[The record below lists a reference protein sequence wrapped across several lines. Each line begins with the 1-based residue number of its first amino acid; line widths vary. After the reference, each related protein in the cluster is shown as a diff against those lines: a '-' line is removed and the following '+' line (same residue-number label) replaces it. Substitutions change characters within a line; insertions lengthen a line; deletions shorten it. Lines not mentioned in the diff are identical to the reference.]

1 MDIYITRHGETEW
14 NVAYR
19 MQGLNNSPLTDNGV
33 NGAIALGK
41 EINNIED
48 HITRCFVSPLKRA
61 MDTTDLALSQVDYKI
76 PVKIETLL
84 REMDLGA
91 FEGMNKKDASYVYP
105 EAYDAFVNDPD
116 NYVPVDGGESF
127 NDVIGR
133 AKEMLNKLKE
143 LKKEGESGPV
153 LLVSHMIMVEA
164 LLFASGT
171 TDAKNL
177 RQTGPIKQTTLYK
190 LSI

>member
-1 MDIYITRHGETEW
+1 MDIYITRHGQTEW

-19 MQGLNNSPLTDNGV
+19 MQGLNNSPLTEEGV
-33 NGAIALGK
+33 NGAINLGK
-41 EINNIED
+41 ELNGM
-48 HITRCFVSPLKRA
+48 TPRFSMCFVSPLKRA
-61 MDTTDLALSQVDYKI
+61 IDTTELALSQVDYEI
-76 PVKIETLL
+76 PVTVETLL

-91 FEGMNKKDASYVYP
+91 FEGMNKQDASYVYP
-105 EAYDAFVNDPD
+105 EAYEAFVHDPD
-116 NYVPVDGGESF
+116 NYEPVDGGESF
-127 NDVIGR
+127 ADVIER
-133 AKEMLNKLKE
+133 ARQMLDKLHE

-177 RQTGPIKQTTLYK
+177 RETGPIKQTTLYK
-190 LSI
+190 LTV